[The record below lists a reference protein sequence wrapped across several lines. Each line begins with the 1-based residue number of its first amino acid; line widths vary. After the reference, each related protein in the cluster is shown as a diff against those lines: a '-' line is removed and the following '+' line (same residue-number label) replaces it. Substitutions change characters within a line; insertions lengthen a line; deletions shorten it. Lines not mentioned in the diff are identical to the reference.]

1 MTTALR
7 KHVSNLS
14 GFFKVC
20 DTETDLFWWLFS
32 ALVVATAAGG
42 YVMGSGE
49 KIDWA
54 GLGWT
59 SLGTYMAAAS
69 ANAFNQV
76 RK

>member
-1 MTTALR
+1 
-7 KHVSNLS
+7 
-14 GFFKVC
+14 
-20 DTETDLFWWLFS
+20 
-32 ALVVATAAGG
+32 
-42 YVMGSGE
+42 MGSGE